1 MATLEQRIIDLAQ
14 AIGSDVKTLN
24 STVGVLTNLTTTQ
37 KTNLVAAINELQNQV
52 STLDLDSLIDDAAG
66 VGDIDVTYSAD
77 KIITLL
83 DALKTDIL
91 GGIPPSTL
99 DTLQELADYLTD
111 NQVAGG
117 LVEQLSQRVRVDAAQ
132 NFNAAQQTQARD
144 NIGAAA
150 ASALNAFITA
160 LGELDH
166 DFVADYSAAKA

>member
-52 STLDLDSLIDDAAG
+52 SSLDLDSLIDDAAG

-77 KIITLL
+77 KIISLL

-117 LVEQLSQRVRVDAAQ
+117 LVEQLANRVRVDTAQ
-132 NFNAAQQTQARD
+132 NFNAAQQIQARD

-150 ASALNAFITA
+150 ASALTTLVAA
-160 LGELDH
+160 LGDVVH
-166 DFVADYSAAKA
+166 DFVSDYTLAKA

>member
-1 MATLEQRIIDLAQ
+1 MATLQQRIIDLAQ
-14 AIGSDVKTLN
+14 AMGSDVKTLN
-24 STVGVLTNLTTTQ
+24 SAVGVLANLTTTQ
-37 KTNLVAAINELQNQV
+37 KTNLVAAINELQGQV
-52 STLDLDSLIDDAAG
+52 SLLDLDSLIDDAAG
-66 VGDIDVTYSAD
+66 LGDIDVTYSAD

-117 LVEQLSQRVRVDAAQ
+117 IVEQLAHRVRVDAAQ
-132 NFNAAQQTQARD
+132 NFTAPQQAQARD

-150 ASALNAFITA
+150 ASVVASLLAA
-160 LGELDH
+160 LGDIGH
-166 DFVADYSAAKA
+166 DFVSDYTLAKA